1 MPFPSS
7 GELSASGSSTASS
20 KPAPM
25 MHHPANN
32 STKADSP
39 VTPSGSH
46 VHKMGGGYHPTERL
60 GVDEFLD
67 LLGQRTGQRGKIGLG
82 QEGLQLA
89 QGIHSIRG
97 ARRDAQ
103 RLRP

>member
-7 GELSASGSSTASS
+7 RELSASGSSTASS

-25 MHHPANN
+25 THHSANN
-32 STKADSP
+32 STKAGSP

-67 LLGQRTGQRGKIGLG
+67 LLVSGHVSATK
-82 QEGLQLA
+82 
-89 QGIHSIRG
+89 
-97 ARRDAQ
+97 
-103 RLRP
+103 